1 MDMTKKQRN
10 FFLVCGAVLVAFYVI
25 RSVVNFAHQQENFRQ
40 QYIRAAQQRAK
51 AEAQAK
57 AKARE
62 KAEKEAAARAAK
74 AAALKAERSAKAHP
88 AAPKAPKPVT
98 YTGVWR
104 GRTAVEGRGLCTLRI
119 EINETEPS
127 RYQGN
132 SRIACVSVAALRSPR
147 ERLNKA
153 AAFMDRMNP
162 EAAIISGAMEKG
174 AIALHIDKTIGA
186 DSKGCAA
193 TSFTLTP
200 FGKNQ
205 LAAEWREDTCQ
216 GGHVI
221 LAKARR

>member
-1 MDMTKKQRN
+1 MTKQQRRT
-10 FFLVCGAVLVAFYVI
+10 LWICLALVAASYVI
-25 RSVVNFAHQQENFRQ
+25 RSVVNFARQQEYFRQ

-57 AKARE
+57 AKAKE
-62 KAEKEAAARAAK
+62 KAEKEAAARAAAK
-74 AAALKAERSAKAHP
+74 AAAKAEAPTSKKGHD
-88 AAPKAPKPVT
+88 APKAPKPVT
-98 YTGVWR
+98 YTGVWH

-132 SRIACVSVAALRSPR
+132 SRIACVSVAPLRSPK
-147 ERLNKA
+147 ERLNKS

-162 EAAIISGAMEKG
+162 EAATISGAMEKG
-174 AIALHIDKTIGA
+174 TIALHIDKTIGA

-221 LAKARR
+221 LQKARK